1 MLRYISTLI
10 IAASFFAS
18 CTEIIK
24 LDINSSDPQI
34 VVEANVPAGENAV
47 VKLTKSI
54 NLDNENQ
61 FQGVENA
68 VVTLI
73 DNKGNSEI
81 LAEKSPGIYITKTI
95 KGVVGRNYS
104 LTVKSG
110 DKTIT
115 STCTI
120 PDPVSFDSLK
130 VSVQER
136 FGGFGNTS
144 NDTLYQVN
152 VKYTDPAAKTNFYRF
167 VEYINGVSTGNIHI
181 YDDRLS
187 EGKTV
192 ERGLFNFNRTL
203 SKGDT
208 ITIEMQCIQEPVY
221 NYFESFGNMRMGSST
236 PANPYTNLTGTTLGY
251 FNAHTVERKTVV
263 IK

>member
-1 MLRYISTLI
+1 MKRYISTLI
-10 IAASFFAS
+10 IAACILNS

-34 VVEANVPAGENAV
+34 VVEASVPSGENAW

-54 NLDNENQ
+54 NFDEANQ
-61 FQGVENA
+61 FQAVENA
-68 VVTLI
+68 LVILT
-73 DNKGNSEI
+73 DNDGNSE
-81 LAEKSPGIYITKTI
+81 LLTEKSPGIYSTLIM
-95 KGVVGRNYS
+95 KGVVGKNYS
-104 LTVKSG
+104 ISIKSG

-115 STCTI
+115 SSCKI
-120 PDPVSFDSLK
+120 PEPVSFDSLK

-136 FGGFGNTS
+136 FGGFGNAG

-152 VKYTDPAAKTNFYRF
+152 VKYTDPATKTNFYRF

-192 ERGLFNFNRTL
+192 ERGLFNFTRIL

-221 NYFESFGNMRMGSST
+221 NYFESFGNMSMGSST
-236 PANPYTNLTGTTLGY
+236 PANPYSNLNGTILGY
-251 FNAHTVERKTVV
+251 FSAYTVERKSFV
-263 IK
+263 IE

>member
-1 MLRYISTLI
+1 MLRYISPLI
-10 IAASFFAS
+10 VAACMLAS

-24 LDINSSDPQI
+24 LDINASDPQI
-34 VVEANVPAGENAV
+34 VVEANVPASENAM

-54 NLDNENQ
+54 NIDDENQ
-61 FQGVENA
+61 FQAVGNA
-68 VVTLI
+68 VVILT
-73 DNKGNSEI
+73 DDKGNSEI
-81 LAEKSPGIYITKTI
+81 LAEKSPGIYVTKTM

-104 LTVKSG
+104 LSVKTG
-110 DKTIT
+110 DKTIS

-136 FGGFGNTS
+136 FGGFGNAS

-152 VKYTDPAAKTNFYRF
+152 VKYTDPVAVTNFYRF

-181 YDDRLS
+181 FDDRLT
-187 EGKTV
+187 EGKSI
-192 ERGLFNFNRTL
+192 ERGLFNFNRIL

-208 ITIEMQCIQEPVY
+208 ITIEMQCIKEPVY